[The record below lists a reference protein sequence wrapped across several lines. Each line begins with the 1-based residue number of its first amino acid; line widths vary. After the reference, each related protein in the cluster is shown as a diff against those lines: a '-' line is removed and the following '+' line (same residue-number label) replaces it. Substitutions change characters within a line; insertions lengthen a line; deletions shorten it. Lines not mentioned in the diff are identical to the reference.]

1 MDSWM
6 DGCIYKTYFICFALW
21 TFMSQAVFMEV
32 HVLCGDPVIKLMIMQ
47 LFVPLSLKQFITVY

>member
-1 MDSWM
+1 M